1 MHNLLC
7 ICIYGKLNPMPLNP
21 LTDQNRKRLEYLSTF
36 LRELRLNEGMTQKEL
51 SQNLNLHRN
60 TIIRAENNHNITL
73 ITLFELADAC
83 DISLSELFQDME

>member
-1 MHNLLC
+1 MSRKPVSN
-7 ICIYGKLNPMPLNP
+7 I
-21 LTDQNRKRLEYLSTF
+21 NRKRLLELSTF
-36 LRELRLNEGMTQKEL
+36 LRELRLNNNLTQQDL
-51 SQNLNLHRN
+51 SNYNLHRN